1 LADGCRRRYSAALT
15 LPRPTKFIHRR
26 WRERR
31 AAVGLLL
38 LPWPA
43 SRRAAEQQRKQS
55 ARTAP
60 HRKLCSQES
69 FGVNGLLILG
79 RLHHME
85 NVTKVCESAL
95 CGIFSFRDKP
105 RPWRALDAPTG
116 PLLRH
121 AFTRQL
127 SESLAPSLSAIDT
140 TSTEPRAHDATM
152 QPTSVQPQKIGVPRW
167 QRAYAARL
175 AQAPLHLKARLLGGL
190 LRRLLLLRLLLLLL
204 RLSLLRRR
212 RRRRERFGFQLLPPL
227 RVPVGK

>member
-1 LADGCRRRYSAALT
+1 
-15 LPRPTKFIHRR
+15 
-26 WRERR
+26 
-31 AAVGLLL
+31 
-38 LPWPA
+38 
-43 SRRAAEQQRKQS
+43 
-55 ARTAP
+55 
-60 HRKLCSQES
+60 
-69 FGVNGLLILG
+69 
-79 RLHHME
+79 ME
-85 NVTKVCESAL
+85 NVTKDCESAL

-116 PLLRH
+116 PLLLR
-121 AFTRQL
+121 AFTRQF